1 MYSGGMALAET
12 IPTLLK
18 QGRQDAGLSQAE
30 LAEKV
35 GVTQPTISR
44 WESGKELPSLPIADF
59 VFAELGIAIDVIWQ
73 PLPPVDDGVDRAQ
86 IQRRLQSTPRERL
99 AANAALLRFARK
111 ARGAARA

>member
-1 MYSGGMALAET
+1 MALAET

-18 QGRQDAGLSQAE
+18 QGRRDAGLSQAE

-44 WESGKELPSLPIADF
+44 WESGKELPSLPVADF

-86 IQRRLQSTPRERL
+86 IRAQLARTTDERVEMLEAWLEDLSEARR
-99 AANAALLRFARK
+99 A
-111 ARGAARA
+111 